1 LAHSRLDAVFVAE
14 KLSSRGDD
22 FFSPSGEITD
32 SVNGIKVLL
41 AILPFATLVAGFLL
55 FRLSALMTAVL
66 TCVVEF
72 VVVITY
78 YHLSAIRS
86 IEAGLWGNLTM
97 WSVFIL
103 LWSGQ
108 IFGQTF
114 RATGLIPVLL
124 DSFGSISPASD
135 RQGRALTMVTLLSG
149 FVGTFNLYAVYPVAI
164 PALAELGFNGIQAA
178 AGYLIYASW
187 CIPFA
192 ALFIG
197 AVIASTA
204 TNLPVA
210 EIARASGLLTIPLVF
225 VSIYGTYRILGFRF
239 LERGSQTLFWIVSL
253 SNIAGIVLF
262 TQLWPQYH
270 ELTLM
275 AGGLI
280 ALPLLA
286 LYGRSQKRN
295 LLLNPNAASLG
306 TAPVADASASFVRP
320 YTRSM
325 QIKAYVPLLLA
336 IAYAIL
342 THLPAVVKALSRF
355 EFQVAAW
362 GFSPIK
368 INLLTTPA
376 VPLLVAIA
384 SCYAVRLKKA
394 SLLDDFVRG
403 TRHGASSLSTLL
415 FGSATVYLMVSTG
428 QIVFLGQMLAKGGK
442 TTYEVLDA
450 ALIFLGGMTFG
461 QGAPAIF
468 LFSRMQITSAVKLGL
483 PLALLVGLV
492 NLVAMGPTNA
502 VKPALIRFA
511 ASLVDIKGRDRDIF
525 RIGLY
530 WGFAQIVIVTITF
543 MVLVHYWK

>member
-1 LAHSRLDAVFVAE
+1 LPTLLRCKIEPVVVTSL
-14 KLSSRGDD
+14 
-22 FFSPSGEITD
+22 FSPLGEFTD
-32 SVNGIKVLL
+32 RVNAVKVIL
-41 AILPFATLVAGFLL
+41 AVLPFATLVAGFLL
-55 FRLSALMTAVL
+55 LRLNALMTAIL

-72 VVVITY
+72 LVVIAY
-78 YHLSAIRS
+78 YHLSILRS

-124 DSFGSISPASD
+124 NSFGSISPTCD
-135 RQGRALTMVTLLSG
+135 RQGRALTMVALLSG

-164 PALAELGFNGIQAA
+164 PALAELGFDGIQAA

-210 EIARASGLLTIPLVF
+210 EIARASGVLTIPLVF
-225 VSIYGTYRILGFRF
+225 VSIYGTFRILKFSF
-239 LERGSQTLFWIVSL
+239 LKRGSQILFWILSL
-253 SNIAGIVLF
+253 SNVAGIVLF
-262 TQLWPQYH
+262 TQLWPRYH

-280 ALPLLA
+280 ALPLLS
-286 LYGRSQKRN
+286 LYGRSMKRDDTGDAQTV
-295 LLLNPNAASLG
+295 PAAPG
-306 TAPVADASASFVRP
+306 TARSTSSNSARP
-320 YTRSM
+320 YTPSM

-336 IAYAIL
+336 MAYALI
-342 THLPAVVKALSRF
+342 THLPTVVRALSRF
-355 EFQVAAW
+355 DFPVAAW

-394 SLLDDFVRG
+394 SFLDDFVRG
-403 TRHGASSLSTLL
+403 TKHGASSLSTLL
-415 FGSATVYLMVSTG
+415 FGSATVYLMVATG
-428 QIVFLGQMLAKGGK
+428 QIVFLGQILAKGGR
-442 TTYEVLDA
+442 TAYEMLDA
-450 ALIFLGGMTFG
+450 VLIFLGGMTFG

-468 LFSRMQITSAVKLGL
+468 LFSRMQMTSAVKLGL
-483 PLALLVGLV
+483 PLVLLVGLV

-511 ASLVDIKGRDRDIF
+511 ASLVDMKGRDRDIF

-530 WGFAQIVIVTITF
+530 WGFVQIVVTTITF
-543 MVLVHYWK
+543 MILAHSK

>member
-1 LAHSRLDAVFVAE
+1 M
-14 KLSSRGDD
+14 
-22 FFSPSGEITD
+22 T
-32 SVNGIKVLL
+32 
-41 AILPFATLVAGFLL
+41 AIL
-55 FRLSALMTAVL
+55 
-66 TCVVEF
+66 TCAVEF
-72 VVVITY
+72 VVVVSY
-78 YHLSAIRS
+78 FHLSPVRS
-86 IEAGLWGNLTM
+86 VEAALWGNLTM

-124 DSFGSISPASD
+124 DSFGSLSPARD

-164 PALAELGFNGIQAA
+164 PALAELGFDGIQAA

-204 TNLPVA
+204 TGLPVS

-225 VSIYGTYRILGFRF
+225 VSVYGTYRILGFRF
-239 LERGSQTLFWIVSL
+239 LERGSQALFWIVSL
-253 SNIAGIVLF
+253 SNVGGIVLF

-286 LYGRSQKRN
+286 LYGRMQQRR
-295 LLLNPNAASLG
+295 LLLAGDHAHQSPAESPATLQAVGQTSR
-306 TAPVADASASFVRP
+306 TYAI
-320 YTRSM
+320 SM
-325 QIKAYVPLLLA
+325 RIKAYVPLLFA
-336 IAYAIL
+336 IAYATI
-342 THLPAVVKALSRF
+342 THRPAVARALSRF
-355 EFQVAAW
+355 DFQVAAW
-362 GFSPIK
+362 GFNAVK

-384 SCYAVRLKKA
+384 SCYVVRLKKA
-394 SLLDDFVRG
+394 SLLNDVVRG

-415 FGSATVYLMVSTG
+415 FGSATVYLMVATG
-428 QIVFLGQMLAKGGK
+428 QIVFLGQVLAKGGRA
-442 TTYEVLDA
+442 TYEVLDA

-468 LFSRMQITSAVKLGL
+468 LFSRMQITSAAKLAL

-530 WGFAQIVIVTITF
+530 WGIIQIIVTTVVF
-543 MVLVHYWK
+543 MILVHF

>member
-1 LAHSRLDAVFVAE
+1 
-14 KLSSRGDD
+14 
-22 FFSPSGEITD
+22 
-32 SVNGIKVLL
+32 
-41 AILPFATLVAGFLL
+41 
-55 FRLSALMTAVL
+55 MTAVL
-66 TCVVEF
+66 TCAVEF
-72 VVVITY
+72 IIVITY
-78 YHLSAIRS
+78 YHLSPIRS

-124 DSFGSISPASD
+124 DSFGSISPAND
-135 RQGRALTMVTLLSG
+135 RQGRALTMITLLSG

-164 PALAELGFNGIQAA
+164 PALAELGFDGIQAA

-197 AVIASTA
+197 AIIASAA

-210 EIARASGLLTIPLVF
+210 EIARASGMLSIPLVF
-225 VSIYGTYRILGFRF
+225 VSIYGTYRILGFRL
-239 LERGSQTLFWIVSL
+239 LERGSQILFWVVSL

-275 AGGLI
+275 AGSLI

-286 LYGRSQKRN
+286 LYGRSRKRK
-295 LLLNPNAASLG
+295 LLLSSN
-306 TAPVADASASFVRP
+306 TAGLRPTPVAEATSP
-320 YTRSM
+320 IQTYTRSM

-336 IAYAIL
+336 IAYASL

-355 EFQVAAW
+355 EFYVAAW
-362 GFSPIK
+362 GFSPLK

-376 VPLLVAIA
+376 VPLLVAIL
-384 SCYAVRLKKA
+384 SCYAVRLKEA
-394 SLLDDFVRG
+394 SLLNDVVRG

-428 QIVFLGQMLAKGGK
+428 QIVFLGQVLAKGGK
-442 TTYEVLDA
+442 TTYQVLDA

-492 NLVAMGPTNA
+492 NLVAMGTTNA
-502 VKPALIRFA
+502 VKPPLIRFA

-530 WGFAQIVIVTITF
+530 WGFVQIVVTTVTF

>member
-1 LAHSRLDAVFVAE
+1 M
-14 KLSSRGDD
+14 
-22 FFSPSGEITD
+22 T
-32 SVNGIKVLL
+32 
-41 AILPFATLVAGFLL
+41 AIL
-55 FRLSALMTAVL
+55 
-66 TCVVEF
+66 TCAVEF
-72 VVVITY
+72 IVVVSY
-78 YHLSAIRS
+78 FHLSPVRS
-86 IEAGLWGNLTM
+86 VEAAVWGNLTM

-124 DSFGSISPASD
+124 DSFGSLSPARD

-164 PALAELGFNGIQAA
+164 PALAELGFDGIQAA

-204 TNLPVA
+204 TGLPVS

-225 VSIYGTYRILGFRF
+225 VSVYGTYRILGFRF
-239 LERGSQTLFWIVSL
+239 LERGSQALFWIVSL
-253 SNIAGIVLF
+253 SNVVGIVLF

-286 LYGRSQKRN
+286 LYGRLQQRR
-295 LLLNPNAASLG
+295 LLLAGDHAHHSS
-306 TAPVADASASFVRP
+306 ADSPATLQTVGQTSPS
-320 YTRSM
+320 YGMSM
-325 QIKAYVPLLLA
+325 RIKAYVPLLFA
-336 IAYAIL
+336 IAYATI
-342 THLPAVVKALSRF
+342 THRPAIARALSRF
-355 EFQVAAW
+355 DFQVAAW
-362 GFSPIK
+362 GFNPVK

-394 SLLDDFVRG
+394 SLVSDVVRG

-415 FGSATVYLMVSTG
+415 FGSATVYLMVATG
-428 QIVFLGQMLAKGGK
+428 QIVFLGQVLAKGGRA
-442 TTYEVLDA
+442 TYEVLDA
-450 ALIFLGGMTFG
+450 GLIFLGGMTFG

-468 LFSRMQITSAVKLGL
+468 LFSRMQITSAAKLAL

-530 WGFAQIVIVTITF
+530 WGIVQIIVTTIVF
-543 MVLVHYWK
+543 MILVHF

>member
-1 LAHSRLDAVFVAE
+1 
-14 KLSSRGDD
+14 
-22 FFSPSGEITD
+22 
-32 SVNGIKVLL
+32 VLL

-55 FRLSALMTAVL
+55 FRLSALMTAIL

-72 VVVITY
+72 IVVITY

-124 DSFGSISPASD
+124 NSFSSISPASD
-135 RQGRALTMVTLLSG
+135 RQGRALTMVALLSG

-164 PALAELGFNGIQAA
+164 PALVELGFDGIQAA

-197 AVIASTA
+197 AIIASAA
-204 TNLPVA
+204 TGLPVA

-225 VSIYGTYRILGFRF
+225 VSIYGAYRILGFRF
-239 LERGSQTLFWIVSL
+239 LERGSQALFWTVSL
-253 SNIAGIVLF
+253 SNVAGLILF
-262 TQLWPQYH
+262 TQLWPQYY

-275 AGGLI
+275 AGALI

-295 LLLNPNAASLG
+295 QPLNSKAAASGPAAL
-306 TAPVADASASFVRP
+306 TESHTDAVGP

-325 QIKAYVPLLLA
+325 QVKAYVPLLLA

-342 THLPAVVKALSRF
+342 THLPAVVKTLSAF
-355 EFQVAAW
+355 DFQVSAW

-384 SCYAVRLKKA
+384 SCYAVRLKQA
-394 SLLDDFVRG
+394 SLLSDVVRG
-403 TRHGASSLSTLL
+403 TKHGASSLSTLL

-428 QIVFLGQMLAKGGK
+428 QIVFLGQVLAKGGK
-442 TTYEVLDA
+442 TTYQVLDA

-511 ASLVDIKGRDRDIF
+511 ASLVDIKNRDRDIF

-530 WGFAQIVIVTITF
+530 WGFVQIVITTITF

>member
-1 LAHSRLDAVFVAE
+1 
-14 KLSSRGDD
+14 
-22 FFSPSGEITD
+22 
-32 SVNGIKVLL
+32 
-41 AILPFATLVAGFLL
+41 LPFATLIAGFLL
-55 FRLSALMTAVL
+55 FRLSALMTAIL

-72 VVVITY
+72 IVVVTY
-78 YHLSAIRS
+78 FHMSPIRS
-86 IEAGLWGNLTM
+86 VEAALWGNLTM
-97 WSVFIL
+97 WSVFVL

-124 DSFGSISPASD
+124 DSFGSMSPAGD
-135 RQGRALTMVTLLSG
+135 RQGRALTMITLLSG

-164 PALAELGFNGIQAA
+164 PALAELGFDGIQAA

-204 TNLPVA
+204 TGLPIS

-225 VSIYGTYRILGFRF
+225 VSVYGTYRILGFRF
-239 LERGSQTLFWIVSL
+239 LERGGQTLFWIVSL
-253 SNIAGIVLF
+253 SNVAGIVLF
-262 TQLWPQYH
+262 TQCWPQYH

-286 LYGRSQKRN
+286 LYGRSQRRS
-295 LLLNPNAASLG
+295 LLVDADHASL
-306 TAPVADASASFVRP
+306 DSSATGSAAIRSSRS
-320 YTRSM
+320 YTSSM
-325 QIKAYVPLLLA
+325 KIKAYVPLLFA
-336 IAYAIL
+336 IAYATI
-342 THLPAVVKALSRF
+342 THLPTIARALSRF
-355 EFQVAAW
+355 DFQVAAW
-362 GFSPIK
+362 GFSPVK
-368 INLLTTPA
+368 MNLLSTPA

-394 SLLDDFVRG
+394 SLLNDVVRG

-415 FGSATVYLMVSTG
+415 FGSATVYLMVATG
-428 QIVFLGQMLAKGGK
+428 QIVFLGQVLANGGRV
-442 TTYEVLDA
+442 TYEVLDA
-450 ALIFLGGMTFG
+450 GLIFLGGMTFG

-468 LFSRMQITSAVKLGL
+468 LFSRMQITSAAKLGFS
-483 PLALLVGLV
+483 LALLVGLV

-530 WGFAQIVIVTITF
+530 WGILQIIVTTIVF
-543 MVLVHYWK
+543 MILVHY

>member
-1 LAHSRLDAVFVAE
+1 
-14 KLSSRGDD
+14 
-22 FFSPSGEITD
+22 
-32 SVNGIKVLL
+32 
-41 AILPFATLVAGFLL
+41 
-55 FRLSALMTAVL
+55 LSALMTAIL

-72 VVVITY
+72 IVVVTY
-78 YHLSAIRS
+78 FHLSPVRS

-124 DSFGSISPASD
+124 DSFGSISPATD
-135 RQGRALTMVTLLSG
+135 RQGRALTMITLLSG

-164 PALAELGFNGIQAA
+164 PALAELGFDGIQAA

-204 TNLPVA
+204 TNLPVS
-210 EIARASGLLTIPLVF
+210 EIARASGMLTIPLVF
-225 VSIYGTYRILGFRF
+225 VSVYGTYRILGFRF
-239 LERGSQTLFWIVSL
+239 LERGSQTLFWIISL
-253 SNIAGIVLF
+253 SNIAGIVMF
-262 TQLWPQYH
+262 TQVWPQYH

-275 AGGLI
+275 AGGVI

-286 LYGRSQKRN
+286 LYGRWQKRN
-295 LLLNPNAASLG
+295 LLLDADRAD
-306 TAPVADASASFVRP
+306 DASPMIKTPVRSPRP
-320 YTRSM
+320 YTLSM
-325 QIKAYVPLLLA
+325 QVKAYVPLLIA
-336 IAYAIL
+336 IAYATL
-342 THLPAVVKALSRF
+342 THLPAIAKALSRF
-355 EFQVAAW
+355 DFQVAAW
-362 GFSPIK
+362 GFSPVR

-376 VPLLVAIA
+376 LPLLVAIA

-394 SLLDDFVRG
+394 SLLNDVVHG
-403 TRHGASSLSTLL
+403 TKHGASSLSTLL
-415 FGSATVYLMVSTG
+415 FGSATVYLMVATG
-428 QIVFLGQMLAKGGK
+428 QIVFLGQVLAKGGRV
-442 TTYEVLDA
+442 TYEVLDA

-530 WGFAQIVIVTITF
+530 WGFVQIVVTTIIF
-543 MVLVHYWK
+543 MILVHYWKMV

>member
-1 LAHSRLDAVFVAE
+1 
-14 KLSSRGDD
+14 
-22 FFSPSGEITD
+22 
-32 SVNGIKVLL
+32 
-41 AILPFATLVAGFLL
+41 
-55 FRLSALMTAVL
+55 MTAIL
-66 TCVVEF
+66 TCVVELI
-72 VVVITY
+72 VVITY
-78 YHLSAIRS
+78 FHMPLLRS
-86 IEAGLWGNLTM
+86 VEAGLWGNLTM
-97 WSVFIL
+97 WSVFLL

-124 DSFGSISPASD
+124 DSFGSMSPSSD

-164 PALAELGFNGIQAA
+164 PALAELGFDGIQAA

-204 TNLPVA
+204 TSLPVS

-225 VSIYGTYRILGFRF
+225 VSVYGTYRILGFRF

-275 AGGLI
+275 AGGII

-286 LYGRSQKRN
+286 LYGRSQKRKA
-295 LLLNPNAASLG
+295 LLDPNPASSDSAPMIQAA
-306 TAPVADASASFVRP
+306 DRP
-320 YTRSM
+320 PRTYTLTM
-325 QIKAYVPLLLA
+325 QIKAYVPLLFA
-336 IAYAIL
+336 IAYATV
-342 THLPAVVKALSRF
+342 THLPAAAKALSQF
-355 EFQVAAW
+355 DFQVAAW
-362 GFSPIK
+362 GFSPVRM
-368 INLLTTPA
+368 NLLTTPA
-376 VPLLVAIA
+376 VPLLVAIL

-394 SLLDDFVRG
+394 SLLNDVVRG

-415 FGSATVYLMVSTG
+415 FGSATVYLMVATG
-428 QIVFLGQMLAKGGK
+428 QIVFLGQVLARGGRA
-442 TTYEVLDA
+442 TYEVLDA

-468 LFSRMQITSAVKLGL
+468 LFSRMQMTSAAKLSL

-530 WGFAQIVIVTITF
+530 WGFVQIVVTTIVF
-543 MVLVHYWK
+543 MILVHFWKVA

>member
-1 LAHSRLDAVFVAE
+1 V
-14 KLSSRGDD
+14 
-22 FFSPSGEITD
+22 D
-32 SVNGIKVLL
+32 SVNGIKVSL
-41 AILPFATLVAGFLL
+41 ALLPFATLVAGFLL
-55 FRLSALMTAVL
+55 FRLSALMTAIL

-72 VVVITY
+72 IIVLTY
-78 YHLSAIRS
+78 YHLSVAHS

-124 DSFGSISPASD
+124 DSFGSISPSGD
-135 RQGRALTMVTLLSG
+135 RQGRALTMVALLSG
-149 FVGTFNLYAVYPVAI
+149 FVGTFNMYAVYPVAI
-164 PALAELGFNGIQAA
+164 PALAELGFSGIQAA

-187 CIPFA
+187 CIPFG

-197 AVIASTA
+197 AVIASAA
-204 TNLPVA
+204 TGLPVS
-210 EIARASGLLTIPLVF
+210 EIARSSGLLTLPLIF
-225 VSIYGTYRILGFRF
+225 VSIYGTYRILDFRF
-239 LERGSQTLFWIVSL
+239 LERGSQILFWIVSL
-253 SNIAGIVLF
+253 SNVAGIVLF

-280 ALPLLA
+280 ALPLLV
-286 LYGRSQKRN
+286 LYGRSEKRK
-295 LLLNPNAASLG
+295 LILNSNGASSVQA
-306 TAPVADASASFVRP
+306 TVAQASASSVRP
-320 YTRSM
+320 HTRSM

-336 IAYAIL
+336 IAYAIV
-342 THLPAVVKALSRF
+342 THLPAVDKTLSI
-355 EFQVAAW
+355 FQFQLSAW

-368 INLLTTPA
+368 INFLTTPA

-394 SLLDDFVRG
+394 SLLNDFVRG
-403 TRHGASSLSTLL
+403 TKHGASSLSTLL
-415 FGSATVYLMVSTG
+415 FGSATVYLMVATG
-428 QIVFLGQMLAKGGK
+428 QIVFLGQVLAKGGK
-442 TTYEVLDA
+442 ITYEVLDA

-468 LFSRMQITSAVKLGL
+468 LFSRMQITSALKLGL

-530 WGFAQIVIVTITF
+530 WGFIQIVVTTITF
-543 MVLVHYWK
+543 IVLVHFWR

>member
-1 LAHSRLDAVFVAE
+1 M
-14 KLSSRGDD
+14 
-22 FFSPSGEITD
+22 
-32 SVNGIKVLL
+32 LL

-72 VVVITY
+72 IVVITY

-124 DSFGSISPASD
+124 NSFSSISPASD
-135 RQGRALTMVTLLSG
+135 RQGRALTMVALLSG

-164 PALAELGFNGIQAA
+164 PALVELGFDGIQAA

-197 AVIASTA
+197 AIIASAA
-204 TNLPVA
+204 TGLPIA

-225 VSIYGTYRILGFRF
+225 VSIYGAYRILGFRF
-239 LERGSQTLFWIVSL
+239 LERGSQALFWTVSL
-253 SNIAGIVLF
+253 SNVAGLVLF
-262 TQLWPQYH
+262 TQLWPQYY
-270 ELTLM
+270 ELTLI
-275 AGGLI
+275 AGSLI

-295 LLLNPNAASLG
+295 QLFNAKAAGLG
-306 TAPVADASASFVRP
+306 PAPVTEAPSGSVRP

-342 THLPAVVKALSRF
+342 THFPTVVKALSRF
-355 EFQVAAW
+355 EFQIAAW

-376 VPLLVAIA
+376 LPLLVAIA

-394 SLLDDFVRG
+394 SLLKDFVHG

-415 FGSATVYLMVSTG
+415 FGSATVFLMVSTG
-428 QIVFLGQMLAKGGK
+428 QIVFLGQVLAKGGK
-442 TTYEVLDA
+442 TTYQVLDS

-483 PLALLVGLV
+483 PLGLLVGLV

-530 WGFAQIVIVTITF
+530 WGFVQIVVTTITF
-543 MVLVHYWK
+543 MILVHYWK

>member
-1 LAHSRLDAVFVAE
+1 MNSA
-14 KLSSRGDD
+14 
-22 FFSPSGEITD
+22 
-32 SVNGIKVLL
+32 NGIKALL
-41 AILPFATLVAGFLL
+41 ALLPFATLVAGFLL
-55 FRLSALMTAVL
+55 LRLSALMTAIL

-72 VVVITY
+72 IIVLTY
-78 YHLSAIRS
+78 YHLSVVHS
-86 IEAGLWGNLTM
+86 VEAGLWGNLTM

-135 RQGRALTMVTLLSG
+135 RQGRALTMVALLSG
-149 FVGTFNLYAVYPVAI
+149 FVGTFNMYAVYPVAI
-164 PALAELGFNGIQAA
+164 PALAELGFDGIQAA

-187 CIPFA
+187 CIPFG

-197 AVIASTA
+197 AVIASAA
-204 TNLPVA
+204 TGLPVS
-210 EIARASGLLTIPLVF
+210 EIARSSGLLTLPLIF
-225 VSIYGTYRILGFRF
+225 VAIYGTYRILGFRF
-239 LERGSQTLFWIVSL
+239 LERGSQILFWIVSL
-253 SNIAGIVLF
+253 SNVAGIVLF

-280 ALPLLA
+280 ALPMLV
-286 LYGRSQKRN
+286 LYGRSEKRK
-295 LLLNPNAASLG
+295 LLLNSNGASLAQA
-306 TAPVADASASFVRP
+306 TVAQASPSEVRP
-320 YTRSM
+320 YTYFM

-336 IAYAIL
+336 IAYAIV
-342 THLPAVVKALSRF
+342 THLPAVDKALSI
-355 EFQVAAW
+355 FQFQLAAW
-362 GFSPIK
+362 GFSPVK
-368 INLLTTPA
+368 INFLTTPA

-394 SLLDDFVRG
+394 SLLNDFVRG
-403 TRHGASSLSTLL
+403 TKHGASSLSTLL
-415 FGSATVYLMVSTG
+415 FGSATVYLMVATG
-428 QIVFLGQMLAKGGK
+428 QIVFLGQLLAKGGK
-442 TTYEVLDA
+442 ITYEVLDA

-468 LFSRMQITSAVKLGL
+468 LFSRMQITSALKLGL
-483 PLALLVGLV
+483 PLTLLVGLV

-530 WGFAQIVIVTITF
+530 WGFIQIVATTITLII
-543 MVLVHYWK
+543 LVHFWR